1 MVSRR
6 AREGL
11 QQYAPFSSN
20 RREHRVAVG
29 KVPDPPEDLD
39 DEQRQLWRRIYALP
53 WIQSGDFL
61 AVKMLVDHATITRM
75 LVADVEAVRA
85 RGTRFDFDVDQE
97 IANWMA
103 GFRELLAAC
112 RIDIPI
118 ARQLGL
124 LPPSIGDDIEQPAN
138 QPVPRPQKEG
148 ADTEIV
154 LRGRE
159 NVAWL
164 RQEAVRMRRAAK
176 GDPSRAATHGETA
189 MRFEQAAD
197 HVEKSLEDL

>member
-1 MVSRR
+1 
-6 AREGL
+6 
-11 QQYAPFSSN
+11 
-20 RREHRVAVG
+20 VG
-29 KVPDPPEDLD
+29 NVPDPPEDLD
-39 DEQRQLWRRIYALP
+39 DEQRQLWRRVYALP
-53 WIQSGDFL
+53 WIQSSDFL

-85 RGTRFDFDVDQE
+85 RGTRFDFDVDRE

-103 GFRELLAAC
+103 GFGELLAAC
-112 RIDIPI
+112 RIDIPV

-124 LPPSIGDDIEQPAN
+124 LPRSIRDDIEQPAS
-138 QPVPRPQKEG
+138 QAVPSPQKEG
-148 ADTEIV
+148 ADAEIV

-164 RQEAVRMRRAAK
+164 RHEAVRMRRAAK

-189 MRFEQAAD
+189 MRFDHTAD
-197 HVEKSLEDL
+197 DVEKSLEDL